1 MTEKHDII
9 VTPAP
14 AFQAAQ
20 PIWPEKREMERNLLV
35 EFRAGFDRP
44 EPGPVV
50 LRLTGASLYRVFVNV
65 TFAGHG
71 PARAGHGFYRLG
83 EWDLTAHLRA
93 GRNEVVVEVAGY
105 NVNSSYLLDQP
116 SFLQAE
122 IVAALNNSIRPL
134 KVEVPVDS

>member
-20 PIWPEKREMERNLLV
+20 PIWPEGREMERNLLV

-50 LRLTGASLYRVFVNV
+50 LRLTGAWSCVVPPSL
-65 TFAGHG
+65 
-71 PARAGHGFYRLG
+71 
-83 EWDLTAHLRA
+83 
-93 GRNEVVVEVAGY
+93 
-105 NVNSSYLLDQP
+105 
-116 SFLQAE
+116 
-122 IVAALNNSIRPL
+122 AALNNSIRPL